1 MITIGTEL
9 GLRIKFI
16 VASYVVLV
24 AFEIF
29 GVDMELDFC

>member
-16 VASYVVLV
+16 LDSSVVLV
-24 AFEIF
+24 AFEIV
-29 GVDMELDFC
+29 GVDMELDF